1 MIYLTSELLQYFRI
15 FFPENCDPDLNLTLP
30 GPLLACLHFY
40 LGTSIYVEE

>member
-30 GPLLACLHFY
+30 LLACLHFY